1 MTAPVSAIP
10 LWSGF
15 LTPVLE
21 VLTDGKIWRKRDL
34 HTAVED
40 HVGLT
45 AEQRAEVLPSGQGR
59 ADNRISWAL
68 SGLYRAKLVD
78 KPARATF
85 VITDAGR
92 ALLEAHPGGIT
103 EKVLKAVPAY
113 RDYTPLRSGS
123 SNVAPTTGT
132 TEADEDVDPLE
143 QIEHGVER
151 LHAEVAADL
160 LARLRG
166 QDPAFLEQSVLDVL
180 VAMGYGGTEGRAAR
194 IGGSGDGGVDG
205 VIDQDPLG
213 LERIYVQ
220 AKRYG
225 ADNTVGRPEIQAFV
239 GALHGVGAARGV
251 FITTSAFT
259 SGAREYAKNIGTRV
273 ILIDGGRLAEL
284 MIRYGVAVQTRQT
297 FTVVE
302 VDEDYFE

>member
-1 MTAPVSAIP
+1 MTGPVSAMP
-10 LWSGF
+10 VWSGF
-15 LTPVLE
+15 LTPVLK

-40 HVGLT
+40 HLRLT
-45 AEQRAEVLPSGQGR
+45 AEQRAEVLPSGQR
-59 ADNRISWAL
+59 RVDNRIGWAL
-68 SGLYRAKLVD
+68 SGLYRAKLID

-92 ALLEAHPGGIT
+92 ALLQAHPDGIT
-103 EKVLKAVPAY
+103 EKTLKALPEY

-123 SNVAPTTGT
+123 SSVAPTTGT
-132 TEADEDVDPLE
+132 AEADEDVDPLE

-259 SGAREYAKNIGTRV
+259 SGAREYAKNIGTRI